1 MPFPIKI
8 LTRRKEKLSARSC
21 KMLFLEELRVGPLRK
36 IVRKVKLFIG
46 ENICFGKLSSGKSDK
61 TK

>member
-46 ENICFGKLSSGKSDK
+46 ENILFWK
-61 TK
+61 TFVGEK